1 MAATAAGERVILPL
15 LAQAQAHE
23 ARILQNLNASEIQ
36 TLKTLLG
43 KLTLTI
49 EKLIGDPA
57 SLPRGAEAAGAP
69 TLQRMN
75 LSIASPHPDA
85 PRSFGRMP
93 ADYPRRVLLAVCG
106 LSPQIVTETIYAL
119 AAQQH
124 DPFIPTEVHLI
135 TTAEGARRAELS
147 LLSDDLGW
155 FHKLCEDYRLPGITF
170 NRHNIHV
177 MRDARERAMDD
188 IRTPEDNR
196 DAANFITAQV
206 RQFSA
211 DPNCALHVSIA
222 GGRKTMGFYLGYALS
237 LYGRA
242 QDRLSH
248 VLVSDPFES
257 SWDFFYPT
265 PYSRVLQTKDGKL
278 ADTAMAQVTLAEIPF
293 VSLRHGLP
301 VALLAGHASFN
312 ETVAAARAALAP
324 PQLTIDLTA
333 KRILAGDKAIE
344 MPPAE
349 LALLAVFAR
358 HALQGGEPLPAP
370 TKGAPDA
377 AWGNRYLREYR
388 AITGNLADIEAT
400 ERALKAGMD
409 GDYFSQRKSKL
420 DKRLKTSLGP
430 AAEAYRIHDGGTRP
444 RRYALTLRADAVRFA
459 ADVAFK
465 EEKQ

>member
-1 MAATAAGERVILPL
+1 MNPSIVSPRTDSSANSDRAP
-15 LAQAQAHE
+15 AH
-23 ARILQNLNASEIQ
+23 
-36 TLKTLLG
+36 
-43 KLTLTI
+43 
-49 EKLIGDPA
+49 
-57 SLPRGAEAAGAP
+57 
-69 TLQRMN
+69 
-75 LSIASPHPDA
+75 
-85 PRSFGRMP
+85 
-93 ADYPRRVLLAVCG
+93 YPRRVLLAVCG
-106 LSPQIVTETIYAL
+106 LSPQIVTETLYAL
-119 AAQQH
+119 AAKEH

-155 FHKLCEDYRLPGITF
+155 FHKLCADYHLPGITF
-170 NRHNIHV
+170 NRHHIHV
-177 MRDARERAMDD
+177 MRDANERAMDD
-188 IRTPEDNR
+188 IRTPQDHR

-265 PYSRVLQTKDGKL
+265 PYSRVLQTRDGKL
-278 ADTAMAQVTLAEIPF
+278 ADTALAQVTLAEIPF

-312 ETVAAARAALAP
+312 ETVVAARAALAP
-324 PQLTIDLTA
+324 PQLTMDLA
-333 KRILAGDKAIE
+333 GKRILAGDKVIE

-358 HALQGGEPLPAP
+358 HALQGGAPLPAP
-370 TKGAPDA
+370 TKDAPDA
-377 AWGNRYLREYR
+377 AWGQRYLREYR
-388 AITGNLADIEAT
+388 AITGTLADIDAT

-420 DKRLKTSLGP
+420 DKRLKAALGP
-430 AAEAYRIHDGGTRP
+430 AAEAYRIHDGGSRP
-444 RRYALTLRADAVRFA
+444 RRYALTLPPDAVRFV

-465 EEKQ
+465 EDQ